1 MVVASFFVIAIRKSS
16 TDYLTLFAITKKIE
30 RTARRVFGEAKIFLL
45 LKNYFQKFLAEI
57 LDSWSLK
64 FVILQNMF
72 STPQK
77 QRIALSAYFLLSGI
91 CFSSWA
97 SRIPTLKTNYNLSE
111 EDLGNLLMI
120 MPASAII
127 GIPLSGW
134 LVAKFDSRIPMQI
147 SSIAF
152 ILSLFSLSWGFSIA
166 GIIVSLVFFSIS
178 LRVINISINTQSISI
193 QQKFEKKI
201 IGSFHGIWSIGGIL
215 GVLFSTIMLNYEISI
230 FWHFFY
236 IAVFGLIITISMFP
250 FLIKNDKSNVGTKFK
265 LGKPSKYISLL
276 GLIVFFAAI
285 CEGGMYDWNGV
296 YLKEIVKQEVFTYGY
311 LLLMI
316 CMTISR
322 LSIDRLMEHFGMQ
335 KLYISGSILII
346 LGVLLATIFP
356 YLYPV
361 LIGFGMIGF
370 GVSGLYPMTFILA
383 GKSKK
388 YSVAIVMSIIGT
400 YSTVGMFLGPPI
412 IGYLAHA
419 FGLQKA
425 FIVFIL
431 AGFAFIPLSKMVFEH
446 LKKAEQ

>member
-1 MVVASFFVIAIRKSS
+1 
-16 TDYLTLFAITKKIE
+16 
-30 RTARRVFGEAKIFLL
+30 
-45 LKNYFQKFLAEI
+45 
-57 LDSWSLK
+57 
-64 FVILQNMF
+64 MF

-77 QRIALSAYFLLSGI
+77 ERIALSAYFLLSGI

-97 SRIPTLKTNYNLSE
+97 SRIPTLKTIYQLTE
-111 EDLGNLLMI
+111 GDLGNLLMI
-120 MPASAII
+120 LPASALI
-127 GIPLSGW
+127 GIPLSGF

-147 SSIAF
+147 ASILF
-152 ILSLFSLSWGFSIA
+152 VVSLFSLSWGLSLLGISISLFFFSIA
-166 GIIVSLVFFSIS
+166 
-178 LRVINISINTQSISI
+178 LRIINISINTQSISV

-201 IGSFHGIWSIGGIL
+201 IGSFHGVWSIGGIV

-230 FWHFFY
+230 FWHFLY
-236 IAVFGLIITISMFP
+236 VALFGLVLTVFMFP
-250 FLIKNDKSNVGTKFK
+250 MLIKNDRSKVGTKFK

-276 GLIVFFAAI
+276 GFIVFFAAI

-296 YLKEIVKQEVFTYGY
+296 YLQEIVKQEVFTYGY

-322 LSIDRLMEHFGMQ
+322 LSIDKLMEYFGMQ
-335 KLYISGSILII
+335 KLYIASSVLII
-346 LGVLLATIFP
+346 LGILIATIFP

-361 LIGFGMIGF
+361 LIGFGMVGF

-383 GKSKK
+383 GKAKK

-412 IGYLAHA
+412 IGYLASA

-431 AGFAFIPLSKMVFEH
+431 AGLMFIPLSKMVFDH
-446 LKKAEQ
+446 LKKWQ

>member
-1 MVVASFFVIAIRKSS
+1 MEVASFFEEERRKKDITDSATTLVNSETLIAH
-16 TDYLTLFAITKKIE
+16 KK
-30 RTARRVFGEAKIFLL
+30 
-45 LKNYFQKFLAEI
+45 YFQKFFPET
-57 LDSWSLK
+57 LDSWEVK
-64 FVILQNMF
+64 FVILRNMF

-152 ILSLFSLSWGFSIA
+152 ILSLFSLSWGFSII
-166 GIIVSLVFFSIS
+166 GIIISLVFFSIA

-201 IGSFHGIWSIGGIL
+201 VGSFHGIWSIGGIL
-215 GVLFSTIMLNYEISI
+215 GVLFSTIMLNYDISI
-230 FWHFFY
+230 FWHFLY
-236 IAVFGLIITISMFP
+236 ITIFGLIITISMFP
-250 FLIKNDKSNVGTKFK
+250 FLIKNDKSKVGTKFK
-265 LGKPSKYISLL
+265 LGKPSRYITLL

-335 KLYISGSILII
+335 KLYFAGSVLII
-346 LGVLLATIFP
+346 LGVLLATISP
-356 YLYPV
+356 SLYPV

-446 LKKAEQ
+446 LKKTE

>member
-1 MVVASFFVIAIRKSS
+1 
-16 TDYLTLFAITKKIE
+16 
-30 RTARRVFGEAKIFLL
+30 
-45 LKNYFQKFLAEI
+45 
-57 LDSWSLK
+57 
-64 FVILQNMF
+64 MF

-77 QRIALSAYFLLSGI
+77 ERIALSAYFLLSGI
-91 CFSSWA
+91 CFSTWA
-97 SRIPTLKTNYNLSE
+97 SRIPTLKTLYNLTE

-134 LVAKFDSRIPMQI
+134 LVAKFDSRIPML
-147 SSIAF
+147 IASAAF
-152 ILSLFSLSWGFSIA
+152 LLSLFSLSWGFSIF
-166 GIIVSLVFFSIS
+166 GICISLVVFSIAM
-178 LRVINISINTQSISI
+178 RIINIAINTQSIAV

-201 IGSFHGIWSIGGIL
+201 IGSFHGVWSIGGIL
-215 GVLFSTIMLNYEISI
+215 GVLFSTIMLNYDISI
-230 FWHFFY
+230 FWHFLFVT
-236 IAVFGLIITISMFP
+236 VFGLLLTVSMFP
-250 FLIKNDKSNVGTKFK
+250 MLIRNDKSTVGTKFK
-265 LGKPSKYISLL
+265 LGKPSKYITLL
-276 GLIVFFAAI
+276 GLMVFFAAI

-322 LSIDRLMEHFGMQ
+322 LTIDRLMEHFGMQ
-335 KLYISGSILII
+335 KLYIAGSILII
-346 LGVLLATIFP
+346 SGILLATVFP

-361 LIGFGMIGF
+361 LIGFGMVGF

-412 IGYLAHA
+412 IGYLAHG

-425 FIVFIL
+425 FIVFAL
-431 AGFAFIPLSKMVFEH
+431 AGLTFIPLSKMVFDH
-446 LKKAEQ
+446 LKKVG

>member
-1 MVVASFFVIAIRKSS
+1 MEVASFFEEERRKKDITDSATSLVNSETLIAH
-16 TDYLTLFAITKKIE
+16 KK
-30 RTARRVFGEAKIFLL
+30 
-45 LKNYFQKFLAEI
+45 YFQKFFPET
-57 LDSWSLK
+57 LDSWEVK
-64 FVILQNMF
+64 FVILRNMF

-152 ILSLFSLSWGFSIA
+152 ILSLFSLSWGFSII
-166 GIIVSLVFFSIS
+166 GIIISLVFFSIA

-201 IGSFHGIWSIGGIL
+201 VGSFHGIWSIGGIL
-215 GVLFSTIMLNYEISI
+215 GVLFSTIMLNYDISI
-230 FWHFFY
+230 FWHFLY
-236 IAVFGLIITISMFP
+236 ITIFGLIITILMFP
-250 FLIKNDKSNVGTKFK
+250 FLIKNDKSKVGTKFK
-265 LGKPSKYISLL
+265 LGKPSRYITLL

-335 KLYISGSILII
+335 KLYFAGSVLII
-346 LGVLLATIFP
+346 SGVLLATIFP
-356 YLYPV
+356 SLYPV

-388 YSVAIVMSIIGT
+388 YSIAIVMSIIGT

-431 AGFAFIPLSKMVFEH
+431 SGFAFIPLSKMVFEH
-446 LKKAEQ
+446 LKKTE

>member
-1 MVVASFFVIAIRKSS
+1 
-16 TDYLTLFAITKKIE
+16 
-30 RTARRVFGEAKIFLL
+30 
-45 LKNYFQKFLAEI
+45 
-57 LDSWSLK
+57 
-64 FVILQNMF
+64 MF

-77 QRIALSAYFLLSGI
+77 ERIALSAYFLLSGI

-97 SRIPTLKTNYNLSE
+97 SRIPTLKTIYQLTE
-111 EDLGNLLMI
+111 GDLGNLLMI
-120 MPASAII
+120 LPASALI
-127 GIPLSGW
+127 GIPLSGF

-147 SSIAF
+147 ASILF
-152 ILSLFSLSWGFSIA
+152 IVSLFSLSWGLSLLGISISLFFFSIA
-166 GIIVSLVFFSIS
+166 
-178 LRVINISINTQSISI
+178 LRIINISINTQSISV

-201 IGSFHGIWSIGGIL
+201 IGSFHGVWSIGGIV

-230 FWHFFY
+230 FWHFLY
-236 IAVFGLIITISMFP
+236 VALFGLVLTVFMFP
-250 FLIKNDKSNVGTKFK
+250 MLIKNDRSKVGTKFK

-276 GLIVFFAAI
+276 GFIVFFAAI

-296 YLKEIVKQEVFTYGY
+296 YLQEIVKQEVFTYGY

-322 LSIDRLMEHFGMQ
+322 LSIDKLMEYFGMQ
-335 KLYISGSILII
+335 KLYIASSVLII
-346 LGVLLATIFP
+346 LGILLATIFP

-361 LIGFGMIGF
+361 LIGFGMVGF

-383 GKSKK
+383 GKAKK

-412 IGYLAHA
+412 IGYLASA

-431 AGFAFIPLSKMVFEH
+431 AGLMFIPLSKMVFDH
-446 LKKAEQ
+446 LKKWQ